1 MREISIQ
8 KNEAGQR
15 MDKFLAKYLNKAPKS
30 FFYKMMRKK
39 NITLNG
45 KKAAGNEQ
53 LKQGDVI
60 KLFLAEETIENFID
74 HSQFSKKKASSAR
87 KQTAGKKVQLDIL
100 YEDAAAVFINK
111 PVGMLSQKASPTDTS
126 LVEHFID
133 YLLENGKITEEELHT
148 FHPSVCNRLDRN
160 TSGIVAAGKTLQA
173 LQGLSEMFRDRTL
186 KKYYLCLVKGQVKE
200 NQRIHGYLVKNEKT
214 NKVVVSQKKPAEQ
227 TKDGKEASA
236 IDTEY
241 KVLARNRE
249 TTLLEVHL
257 ITGKT
262 HQIRAHLASIGHP
275 IAGDYKYGNRSFND
289 ALKKE
294 YGLRSQLL
302 HAYRLEFPENC
313 EGDIKQLS
321 GKIIKAP
328 VPALFERI
336 CKAQGVM

>member
-1 MREISIQ
+1 
-8 KNEAGQR
+8 
-15 MDKFLAKYLNKAPKS
+15 
-30 FFYKMMRKK
+30 
-39 NITLNG
+39 
-45 KKAAGNEQ
+45 
-53 LKQGDVI
+53 
-60 KLFLAEETIENFID
+60 
-74 HSQFSKKKASSAR
+74 
-87 KQTAGKKVQLDIL
+87 
-100 YEDAAAVFINK
+100 
-111 PVGMLSQKASPTDTS
+111 
-126 LVEHFID
+126 
-133 YLLENGKITEEELHT
+133 
-148 FHPSVCNRLDRN
+148 
-160 TSGIVAAGKTLQA
+160 VAAGKTLQA

-214 NKVVVSQKKPAEQ
+214 NKVTVSQKKPAEQ

-289 ALKKE
+289 VLKKE

-328 VPALFERI
+328 VPALFEQI

>member
-1 MREISIQ
+1 
-8 KNEAGQR
+8 
-15 MDKFLAKYLNKAPKS
+15 
-30 FFYKMMRKK
+30 
-39 NITLNG
+39 
-45 KKAAGNEQ
+45 
-53 LKQGDVI
+53 
-60 KLFLAEETIENFID
+60 
-74 HSQFSKKKASSAR
+74 
-87 KQTAGKKVQLDIL
+87 
-100 YEDAAAVFINK
+100 
-111 PVGMLSQKASPTDTS
+111 
-126 LVEHFID
+126 
-133 YLLENGKITEEELHT
+133 
-148 FHPSVCNRLDRN
+148 
-160 TSGIVAAGKTLQA
+160 
-173 LQGLSEMFRDRTL
+173 MFRDRTL

-214 NKVVVSQKKPAEQ
+214 NKVTVSQKKPAEQ

-313 EGDIKQLS
+313 EGDIEQLS

-328 VPALFERI
+328 VPALFEQI

>member
-45 KKAAGNEQ
+45 KKAVGNEQ

-74 HSQFSKKKASSAR
+74 HSQFSKKKASSAK

-100 YEDAAAVFINK
+100 YEDEAAVFINK

-126 LVEHFID
+126 LVEYFID

-200 NQRIHGYLVKNEKT
+200 NQRIHGYLVK
-214 NKVVVSQKKPAEQ
+214 
-227 TKDGKEASA
+227 
-236 IDTEY
+236 
-241 KVLARNRE
+241 KVLAQNKE

-289 ALKKE
+289 VLKKE

-328 VPALFERI
+328 VPALFEQI

>member
-1 MREISIQ
+1 
-8 KNEAGQR
+8 
-15 MDKFLAKYLNKAPKS
+15 
-30 FFYKMMRKK
+30 
-39 NITLNG
+39 
-45 KKAAGNEQ
+45 
-53 LKQGDVI
+53 
-60 KLFLAEETIENFID
+60 
-74 HSQFSKKKASSAR
+74 
-87 KQTAGKKVQLDIL
+87 
-100 YEDAAAVFINK
+100 
-111 PVGMLSQKASPTDTS
+111 
-126 LVEHFID
+126 
-133 YLLENGKITEEELHT
+133 
-148 FHPSVCNRLDRN
+148 
-160 TSGIVAAGKTLQA
+160 
-173 LQGLSEMFRDRTL
+173 MFRDRTL

-214 NKVVVSQKKPAEQ
+214 NKVTVSQKKPTEQ

-241 KVLARNRE
+241 KVLAQNKE

-289 ALKKE
+289 VLKKE

-328 VPALFERI
+328 VPALFEQI

>member
-1 MREISIQ
+1 
-8 KNEAGQR
+8 
-15 MDKFLAKYLNKAPKS
+15 
-30 FFYKMMRKK
+30 
-39 NITLNG
+39 
-45 KKAAGNEQ
+45 
-53 LKQGDVI
+53 
-60 KLFLAEETIENFID
+60 
-74 HSQFSKKKASSAR
+74 
-87 KQTAGKKVQLDIL
+87 
-100 YEDAAAVFINK
+100 
-111 PVGMLSQKASPTDTS
+111 
-126 LVEHFID
+126 
-133 YLLENGKITEEELHT
+133 
-148 FHPSVCNRLDRN
+148 
-160 TSGIVAAGKTLQA
+160 
-173 LQGLSEMFRDRTL
+173 MFRDRTL

-214 NKVVVSQKKPAEQ
+214 NKVTVSQKKPAEQ

>member
-1 MREISIQ
+1 
-8 KNEAGQR
+8 
-15 MDKFLAKYLNKAPKS
+15 
-30 FFYKMMRKK
+30 
-39 NITLNG
+39 
-45 KKAAGNEQ
+45 
-53 LKQGDVI
+53 
-60 KLFLAEETIENFID
+60 
-74 HSQFSKKKASSAR
+74 
-87 KQTAGKKVQLDIL
+87 
-100 YEDAAAVFINK
+100 
-111 PVGMLSQKASPTDTS
+111 
-126 LVEHFID
+126 
-133 YLLENGKITEEELHT
+133 
-148 FHPSVCNRLDRN
+148 
-160 TSGIVAAGKTLQA
+160 
-173 LQGLSEMFRDRTL
+173 MFRDRTL

-214 NKVVVSQKKPAEQ
+214 NKVTVSQKKPAEQ

-275 IAGDYKYGNRSFND
+275 IAGDYKYG
-289 ALKKE
+289 
-294 YGLRSQLL
+294 LRSQLL

-328 VPALFERI
+328 VPALFEQI